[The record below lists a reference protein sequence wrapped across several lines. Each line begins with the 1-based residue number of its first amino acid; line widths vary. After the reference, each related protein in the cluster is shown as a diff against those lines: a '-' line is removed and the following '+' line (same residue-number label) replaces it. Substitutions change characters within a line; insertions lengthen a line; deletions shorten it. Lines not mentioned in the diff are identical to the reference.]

1 MKIPGFPDVLL
12 CCCAQRMAIH
22 PSWGMRLFTC
32 IRMRARSKEKIAPF
46 SANASTRA
54 IHLWRDP
61 PPTTTS
67 THASSLSANHPDFQQ
82 TTLQSQPTAAR
93 KTAQKAVPRAGAG
106 RGLTYPWFLCEF
118 ALEFST
124 LKTVLSSS
132 TPWRHQLSSVPDL
145 VGAMA
150 QQLCK

>member
-1 MKIPGFPDVLL
+1 MLL
-12 CCCAQRMAIH
+12 CTENGD
-22 PSWGMRLFTC
+22 PSILGDETIYLHAC
-32 IRMRARSKEKIAPF
+32 MRARSKEKIAPF

-82 TTLQSQPTAAR
+82 TTLQSQQR
-93 KTAQKAVPRAGAG
+93 LLEKQNKRQYHELGQG
-106 RGLTYPWFLCEF
+106 GGSTYPWFLCEF